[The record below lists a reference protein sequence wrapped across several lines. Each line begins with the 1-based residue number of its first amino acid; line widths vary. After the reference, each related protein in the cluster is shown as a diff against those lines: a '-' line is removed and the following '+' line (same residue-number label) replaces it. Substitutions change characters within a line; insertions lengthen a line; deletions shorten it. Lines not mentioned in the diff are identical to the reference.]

1 MTSLMRY
8 LIVAAVAVAAALIVQ
23 ANDGRVVFFVPPWRV
38 DLSFNLFVVL
48 AAVALY
54 AIYLGGRLL
63 QKLADFPERVRAYR
77 QRREEF
83 GAERA
88 LRDALRALFEGRFAR
103 VERAARAGLEVP
115 GTAGLAA
122 LLGARAAHRLQ
133 QFERRDDW
141 LRRADEDPDNA
152 LARIVAAAE
161 MWAEGRDSSRA
172 LQAIDQLQASGARHI
187 HAMRIALAARLQA
200 GQNEEVIRSVRALE
214 KHRALHPA
222 AAKRFKRAAYEGLLA
237 ARRGDGA
244 LVETAWREIPEVDR
258 IDPALALHAARLL
271 NAAGRPTTAALAL
284 EAALDQQWS
293 RALLDEYGAV
303 TAPARSQLERAEAWL
318 AQHPGDAALLR
329 CLGLICLRSQLWG
342 KARSYLEESLRQ
354 DPGEPR
360 TRLAAA
366 RLFEALGDE
375 PAAAHHYRAAA
386 IATAA
391 SEGTPPPPVNLAL
404 RGLSI

>member
-1 MTSLMRY
+1 
-8 LIVAAVAVAAALIVQ
+8 
-23 ANDGRVVFFVPPWRV
+23 
-38 DLSFNLFVVL
+38 
-48 AAVALY
+48 
-54 AIYLGGRLL
+54 
-63 QKLADFPERVRAYR
+63 
-77 QRREEF
+77 
-83 GAERA
+83 
-88 LRDALRALFEGRFAR
+88 
-103 VERAARAGLEVP
+103 
-115 GTAGLAA
+115 
-122 LLGARAAHRLQ
+122 
-133 QFERRDDW
+133 
-141 LRRADEDPDNA
+141 
-152 LARIVAAAE
+152 
-161 MWAEGRDSSRA
+161 
-172 LQAIDQLQASGARHI
+172 
-187 HAMRIALAARLQA
+187 MRIALAARLQA

-214 KHRALHPA
+214 KHRALHPS
-222 AAKRFKRAAYEGLLA
+222 AAKRFKRAAYEGMLA

-244 LVETAWREIPEVDR
+244 LVETAWRQIPEVDR

-303 TAPARSQLERAEAWL
+303 NAPARSQLERAEAWL

-354 DPGEPR
+354 DPSEPR

-386 IATAA
+386 IAAATA
-391 SEGTPPPPVNLAL
+391 SEGGQPPAPVNLAL